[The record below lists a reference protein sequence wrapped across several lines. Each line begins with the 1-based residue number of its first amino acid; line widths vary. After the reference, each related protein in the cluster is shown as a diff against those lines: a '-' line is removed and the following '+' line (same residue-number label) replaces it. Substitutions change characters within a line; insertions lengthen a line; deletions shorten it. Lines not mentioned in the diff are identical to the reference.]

1 LNLQIT
7 FRDFDHSDAVEAHV
21 RRRAEKLPTLFE
33 RITTCRVVVEEP
45 HRHHQKGR
53 KFHVRI
59 DMIVPQKELVVSK
72 DDGDNDKREDMH
84 ATIDDAF
91 DDAERMLEEYSRRL
105 RDFDR
110 ERIMHGEK
118 PREGISR

>member
-1 LNLQIT
+1 MNLQIT

-45 HRHHQKGR
+45 HRRHQKGR

-59 DMIVPQKELVVSK
+59 DMIVPQRELVVSK
-72 DDGDNDKREDMH
+72 DVADDVKREDMH
-84 ATIDDAF
+84 ATIDAAF
-91 DDAERMLEEYSRRL
+91 DDADRMLEDYAKRL
-105 RDFDR
+105 REFDR
-110 ERIMHGEK
+110 ERIVHGEK
-118 PREGISR
+118 PREGIVR